1 MKDNGVFCI
10 LPFVHLHINTQGNV
24 KPCCIAPT
32 ISENVGKVSD
42 STIEEI
48 FNSDKMKQLRLD
60 MINGVSRPDFCNSCY
75 RNEKAGFETYRKS
88 MNEAFSDSVEPLL
101 NSIQEDGYLEP
112 KLKYLDTRYSNLCN
126 LKCRTCGDKY
136 STTWSKEHADMGL
149 TDYKELKAYKGND
162 PLENQYVNVERVYFA
177 GGEPLIMPEHYETL
191 RKIIDTGRASEVE
204 LAYNTNMTKLN
215 YNKQYLP
222 DLWKQFKLVQL
233 GLSIDNVG
241 ERANY
246 IRHGNVKWNKIEQN
260 IKTLREYSNIDFT
273 LSPTISMMSAYTV
286 TDMHRYLVE
295 NNIIRNIDQIRF
307 NLLHEPSYYSVKILP
322 DSIKKEIQAK
332 IADHIIWIE
341 ENNGSQKTINEFQTL
356 SEYLN
361 ETWTDFEQKA
371 WTPHFIKTTTTYD
384 TVRNESFPDTFPE
397 YREWWEEITKN
408 TIPVVNIAA
417 EQQQSV

>member
-1 MKDNGVFCI
+1 MKNNGVFCI
-10 LPFVHLHINTQGNV
+10 LPFVHLHINTEGGV
-24 KPCCIAPT
+24 KPCCISPT

-75 RNEKAGFETYRKS
+75 RNEKAGFETYRES
-88 MNEAFSDSVEPLL
+88 MNIQFIDSVEPLL

-162 PLENQYVNVERVYFA
+162 PLENQYVNVKRVYFA

-191 RKIIDTGRASEVE
+191 RKIIETGRASEVD

-222 DLWKQFKLVQL
+222 DLWKQFRLVQL

-332 IADHIIWIE
+332 IADHITWIE
-341 ENNGSQKTINEFQTL
+341 DNNGSQKTVNEFQTL
-356 SEYLN
+356 SDYLN
-361 ETWTDFEQKA
+361 NTWSDFEQKA
-371 WTPHFIKTTTTYD
+371 WTTHFIKVTTTYD
-384 TVRNESFPDTFPE
+384 AVRNESFPDTFPE
-397 YREWWEEITKN
+397 YKEWWEEITKN
-408 TIPVVNIAA
+408 TISVVNI
-417 EQQQSV
+417 

>member
-191 RKIIDTGRASEVE
+191 RKIIETGRASEVE

>member
-191 RKIIDTGRASEVE
+191 RKIIETGRASEVE

-361 ETWTDFEQKA
+361 ETWTDFKQKA

>member
-10 LPFVHLHINTQGNV
+10 LPFVHLHINTHGNV
-24 KPCCIAPT
+24 KPCCLSPT

-60 MINGVSRPDFCNSCY
+60 MINGVSRPDFCKTCY
-75 RNEKAGFETYRKS
+75 KNEAAGFQTYRGAL
-88 MNEAFSDSVEPLL
+88 NGAFSDSVEPVL

-126 LKCRTCGDKY
+126 LKCRTCFDKY
-136 STTWSKEHADMGL
+136 STAWSKENADNGKG
-149 TDYKELKAYKGND
+149 TYKELKAYKVND
-162 PLENQYVNVERVYFA
+162 PLDNQYVNVERAYFA
-177 GGEPLIMPEHYETL
+177 GGEPLIMPEHYDTL
-191 RKIIDTGRASEVE
+191 RKIIQTGRASEVE

-222 DLWKQFKLVQL
+222 DLWKQFKSVHL

-260 IKTLREYSNIDFT
+260 IKTLRDYSNVDFVI
-273 LSPTISMMSAYTV
+273 SPTVSMMSAYTV
-286 TDMHRYLVE
+286 TDMHRYLFE

-307 NLLHEPSYYSVKILP
+307 NLLHEPAYYSVKILP

-332 IADHIIWIE
+332 IADHITWIE
-341 ENNGSQKTINEFQTL
+341 DNNGSQETTNEFQTL
-356 SEYLN
+356 SDYLN
-361 ETWTDFEQKA
+361 NTWSKFEQML
-371 WTPHFIKTTTTYD
+371 WTTQLIKEITKID
-384 TVRNESFPDTFPE
+384 KIRNESFPDTFPE
-397 YREWWEEITKN
+397 YREWWKEITKN
-408 TIPVVNIAA
+408 VIPTTNI
-417 EQQQSV
+417 Q